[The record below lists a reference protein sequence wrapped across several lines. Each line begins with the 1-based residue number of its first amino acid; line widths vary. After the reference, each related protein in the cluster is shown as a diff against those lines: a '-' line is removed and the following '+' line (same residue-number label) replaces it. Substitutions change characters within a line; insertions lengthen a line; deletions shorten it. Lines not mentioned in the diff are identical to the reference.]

1 MASKKSDTIL
11 VENVRLKQRYA
22 KLEQALKEAGEYHE
36 KLAKPPFYYGIFFKR
51 NKDGTADVFVDSR
64 SLPVRIGDLLYNSM
78 NADVF
83 KAGDLVILNSAMNIA
98 GKADENALSGI
109 AVRFKK
115 RLDINRAW
123 VVHQTQEFVGILT
136 SSLRSQELKSGDT
149 LRMDTAFRFIF
160 EKLPESTP
168 PSFAKDYALDVSFS
182 DIGGLDKE
190 IEELRA
196 AIEYPQRFPD
206 AFRKLN
212 LRPTKGALLIGPPGC
227 GKTMLGMALAKE
239 LGRRFL
245 YFNGA
250 EFLQPLLGTGEEKV
264 RMVFAEARRESCIV
278 FIDEAESIL
287 RPRDSAGINSQLFDP
302 LVSQILGELD
312 GLEKLNNVLVIFA
325 SNRRDIFDRAMIRPG
340 RIDLILE
347 IKAPGINGTKEIFRK
362 YLVPTLPFD
371 EDELKAENEN
381 TGAFTDRLIDEVTA
395 YMFKEARA
403 LISQGIDVITGA
415 IIEETVRNAKLAAL
429 KRLEHGIGQSLKIL
443 RSDIFE
449 SAQKAMLRR
458 FQDIR
463 EERTRQ
469 K

>member
-1 MASKKSDTIL
+1 MASKKSDMIL
-11 VENVRLKQRYA
+11 VKNMRMEQRCA
-22 KLEQALKEAGEYHE
+22 ELEQALKEASEYHE
-36 KLAKPPFYYGIFFKR
+36 KLARPPFYYGIIKQH
-51 NKDGTADVFVDSR
+51 NDDKTVDVFADGR
-64 SLPVRIGDLLYNSM
+64 SAPIRASNSFYNARDADALEPGD
-78 NADVF
+78 V
-83 KAGDLVILNSAMNIA
+83 VILNSAMNII
-98 GKADENALSGI
+98 GKAHASTRSGVAVTFKEKLGDDRALV
-109 AVRFKK
+109 A
-115 RLDINRAW
+115 
-123 VVHQTQEFVGILT
+123 HQSQEPIGILA
-136 SSLRSQELKSGDT
+136 SSLRSQELKPGDK
-149 LRMDTAFRFIF
+149 LLMDLTSSFIF
-160 EKLPESTP
+160 EKLPEPTP

-182 DIGGLDKE
+182 DIGGLNKE
-190 IEELRA
+190 IEELGA

-239 LGRRFL
+239 LGHRFL

-264 RMVFAEARRESCIV
+264 RMVFAEARRESCVV

-312 GLEKLNNVLVIFA
+312 GLEKLNNVLVVFA

-371 EDELKAENEN
+371 EDELKAENGN
-381 TGAFTDRLIDEVTA
+381 TKTFTDRLIDEVTA
-395 YMFKEARA
+395 YMFKEARTF
-403 LISQGIDVITGA
+403 ISQGIDVITGA
-415 IIEETVRNAKLAAL
+415 MIEETVRNAKLAAL
-429 KRLEHGIGQSLKIL
+429 KRLERGVGQSLKIL
-443 RSDIFE
+443 RSDILE
-449 SAQKAMLRR
+449 SAQKAMLRG

-463 EERTRQ
+463 EERANQ